1 MNTASLGYW
10 CIPPTPLPDQM
21 RTFKVYLLTQMEA
34 TMRKRGRVEVSQGV
48 ATLFKRRLHTNQ
60 RMQKQTLLGLVAF
73 KPAEI
78 SCNSIQFLPM
88 FVLAHTHT
96 HKKAPLSLSLLAV
109 GDKSTPFLPLPTSLS
124 LLPSALWAFSLSCSS
139 SCLIAHLLICF
150 QISFLAFFA
159 ICTYV
164 FCAERM
170 QRFGG
175 GVLAP
180 ASSQTCE
187 LKKFFFAGQE
197 KRWNSKKV
205 IRLKWRLVLWQTGRE
220 GGDEQV
226 MEVEITS
233 QGRASGTL

>member
-34 TMRKRGRVEVSQGV
+34 TVRKRGRAEVSQGV

-96 HKKAPLSLSLLAV
+96 YKKAPLSLSLLAV

-124 LLPSALWAFSLSCSS
+124 LLPSALWAFSLSFSS

-159 ICTYV
+159 ICTYMFFV
-164 FCAERM
+164 LKGCREGR
-170 QRFGG
+170 
-175 GVLAP
+175 VLAP

-187 LKKFFFAGQE
+187 FKKKLFAGQE

-226 MEVEITS
+226 MKVEITS